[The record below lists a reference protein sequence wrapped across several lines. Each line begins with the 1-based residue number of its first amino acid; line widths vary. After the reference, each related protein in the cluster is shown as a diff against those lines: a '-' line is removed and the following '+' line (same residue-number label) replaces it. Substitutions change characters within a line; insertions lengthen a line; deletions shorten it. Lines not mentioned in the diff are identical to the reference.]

1 MHARIISIANQK
13 GGVGKTTTAISLSA
27 ILADHGKRTLL
38 CDLDP
43 QAHATIGL
51 GYQKNP
57 AQSSISEVL
66 LDGIPASDALFKTRI
81 ENLFLLPA
89 NSNALG
95 IEVQL
100 IDAENRETILRRAFD
115 SIRHEYDYIL
125 LDCPPSLGFLTVNAL
140 AASDSVLIPMQ
151 CEFLAMEG
159 LVQLLNTIAHV
170 QKSLNP
176 SLGIEGIVLT
186 MHDARTKLS
195 REVETEIRQYFEG
208 RIRVFESVI
217 PRSIKLSE
225 APSHGLPITQY
236 ANLTAGAWSYTNLGE
251 ELMGIE

>member
-1 MHARIISIANQK
+1 MQAKIISIANQK
-13 GGVGKTTTAISLSA
+13 GGVGKTTTAISLA
-27 ILADHGKRTLL
+27 AVLAEHGRRTLL

-51 GYQKNP
+51 GYQKN
-57 AQSSISEVL
+57 QVHISISEIL
-66 LDGIPASDALFKTRI
+66 LDGVRASDAVFQTKF

-89 NSNALG
+89 NANALG
-95 IEVQL
+95 IEIQL
-100 IDAENRETILRRAFD
+100 IDKDDREKILKRELD
-115 SIRHEYDYIL
+115 IIRGDYDFIL
-125 LDCPPSLGFLTVNAL
+125 LDCPPSLGLLTVNAL

-159 LVQLLNTIAHV
+159 LVQLLTTIAHV

-225 APSHGLPITQY
+225 APSHGLPITKY
-236 ANLTAGAWSYTNLGE
+236 ANLTAGAWTYTNLGE

>member
-1 MHARIISIANQK
+1 MQARIISIANQK
-13 GGVGKTTTAISLSA
+13 GGVGKTTTAISLA
-27 ILADHGKRTLL
+27 AVLAEHGKRTLL

-51 GYQKNP
+51 GYPKN
-57 AQSSISEVL
+57 QVKVSISEVL
-66 LDGIPASDALFKTRI
+66 LDGVPASDAVFGTKF

-95 IEVQL
+95 IEIQL
-100 IDAENRETILRRAFD
+100 IDMDDREKILKRELD
-115 SIRHEYDYIL
+115 SIRENYDYIL
-125 LDCPPSLGFLTVNAL
+125 LDCPPSLGLLTVNAL

-225 APSHGLPITQY
+225 APSHGLPITKY